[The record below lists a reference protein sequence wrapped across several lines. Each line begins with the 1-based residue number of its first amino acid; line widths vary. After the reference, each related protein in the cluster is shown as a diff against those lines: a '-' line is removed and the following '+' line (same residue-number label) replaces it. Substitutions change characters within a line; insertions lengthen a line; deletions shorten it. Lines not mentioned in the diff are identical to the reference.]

1 MQRFILSPVGLLS
14 TSSIYLRRYKAVGEG
29 RFSPLAFPFHQS
41 ISSRRQ
47 QAFSESS
54 VVRAISSHVKKP
66 SLVLLG
72 LIDGL
77 KNTER
82 SPGGGAANPPFGAR
96 TRFVSQ
102 SLIAFTSTCRNSYRL
117 FDRPPALRQPGLSTK
132 CHQRVNS
139 GSWSGFG
146 GHRISIPPLDQKW

>member
-29 RFSPLAFPFHQS
+29 RFLPLPFRFINPQARS
-41 ISSRRQ
+41 TSKPSVNLPSSEPS
-47 QAFSESS
+47 A
-54 VVRAISSHVKKP
+54 SHVKKP

-82 SPGGGAANPPFGAR
+82 SPGGGTANPPFGAR